1 MHDRVYCNIHANPHK
16 APLRLYISISRIRLN
31 FHDCKFQYKRN
42 NTPVQLNR

>member
-1 MHDRVYCNIHANPHK
+1 MHDQVYCNIIYY
-16 APLRLYISISRIRLN
+16 LILYSLYISISSIQLN